1 MQQIKKI
8 LCATDLSG
16 SKDELLSFV
25 TGLGVQFGAS
35 LLVFHAI
42 PPPRGSVARQIEFE
56 RGGEKQE
63 QMDRAQRQIE
73 TAMAGF
79 DIKWES
85 HITYGDPVL
94 EAARV
99 AKETAPDIVIAASH
113 GLSVFQQFLIGSVI
127 GDMAQ
132 TVLCPL
138 LVIPPGKTVSD
149 AGDPELKFTHITMAC
164 ALKKS
169 DAHLKEYAM
178 IFSQRFAS
186 KISLVHVME
195 SPVNEAV
202 MAGTLGH
209 YDETQHRLEENLY
222 LQLNRLMPGNA
233 HILHGVPG
241 EALAL
246 YAKKHGTDLIIAGID
261 HRPGRITPTTT
272 STLLRQMPCALLIIP
287 INR

>member
-8 LCATDLSG
+8 LCATDLS
-16 SKDELLSFV
+16 SASDELLSFG
-25 TGLGVQFGAS
+25 TGLGLQFGAS
-35 LLVFHAI
+35 LLVFHAV

-63 QMDRAQRQIE
+63 QMDRAQRQIQ

-85 HITYGDPVL
+85 HITYGDSVL

-99 AKETAPDIVIAASH
+99 AKETTPDIVIAASH

-132 TVLCPL
+132 TILHPL

-149 AGDPELKFTHITMAC
+149 ASDPKLKFTHIVIAC
-164 ALKKS
+164 ALTKS
-169 DAHLKEYAM
+169 DVHLKEYAM
-178 IFSQRFAS
+178 IFSQRFDS
-186 KISLVHVME
+186 KVSLVHVME
-195 SPVNEAV
+195 SPVNETV
-202 MAGTLGH
+202 IGGTLGH

-222 LQLNRLMPGNA
+222 VRLNGLMPGNA

-246 YAKKHGTDLIIAGID
+246 YAKNHGADLIIAGID
-261 HRPGRITPTTT
+261 DRPGRITPATTA
-272 STLLRQMPCALLIIP
+272 TLLRQMPCALLTIP
-287 INR
+287 ING